1 MSATKKN
8 IIWSL
13 MGNGLP
19 LIAGVILFPKV
30 IDSYGL
36 NQFGL
41 LTLAWALIGY
51 FSLFDLGLSRALTH
65 QISQATSENRSAR
78 EIAEL
83 TETTLIIIWVLG
95 IFGGLIL
102 WFITP
107 WIVISLL
114 KIPSDSIHGSIE
126 AFSLLAFVIP
136 IVVHTSGLRA
146 ILEALH
152 QFKSASLIRTF
163 MGVGTFLGP
172 YISSFISTS
181 LTSPIVALILLR
193 LLTWGMH
200 IFAVHKTQILSAP
213 HTLFNAG
220 WLKPLFQFGGWMTV
234 SNIIGPFLYYL
245 DRFFIASILGASAAA
260 LYVAPYE
267 LITKMLIVPAAISGV
282 LFPIFAKQWVNDP
295 DISAKR
301 LNQGIFYSA
310 ILLIPPSIL
319 LCFFAPEWLE
329 LWLGSKFSETG
340 PAVVTWL
347 SIGILFN
354 SAAQIIFSK
363 VQGAGRSDWTA
374 KLHIA
379 ELLPYFALLWISLN
393 IWGIAGAAFT
403 WTARVFIDLLGLIY
417 FGRKINPLNLSIIK
431 PGLAFV
437 SIFAFFLLISLLN
450 LSLNTRLGISFFGLL
465 AYAACSL
472 AYLKTDG
479 RLHWLKIK

>member
-1 MSATKKN
+1 
-8 IIWSL
+8 
-13 MGNGLP
+13 MGNCLP
-19 LIAGVILFPKV
+19 LIAGVILLPKV
-30 IDSYGL
+30 IDAYGL

-41 LTLAWALIGY
+41 VTLAWALIGY

-65 QISQATSENRSAR
+65 QISQATSENRSTR

-83 TETTLIIIWVLG
+83 TRSALLIIWALG

-107 WIVISLL
+107 WIVISFL
-114 KIPSDSIHGSIE
+114 KIPSDSIHESTK
-126 AFSLLAFVIP
+126 AFSLLAFAIP

-163 MGVGTFLGP
+163 MGIGTFLGP
-172 YISSFISTS
+172 YLSSFISTS
-181 LTSPIVALILLR
+181 LTSPITALILLR

-213 HTLFNAG
+213 HALFNAK

-282 LFPIFAKQWVNDP
+282 LFPIFTKQWVNEP
-295 DISAKR
+295 DNSAKK

-379 ELLPYFALLWISLN
+379 ELLPYFSLLWISLN

-417 FGRKINPLNLSIIK
+417 FGKKINPLNLSIIK

-450 LSLNTRLGISFFGLL
+450 LSLDMRLGVSFFGLL
-465 AYAACSL
+465 VYAACSL
-472 AYLKTDG
+472 AYLKSDG
-479 RLHWLKIK
+479 RLHRLKIE

>member
-13 MGNGLP
+13 LGNGLP
-19 LIAGVILFPKV
+19 LIAGIILFPKI
-30 IDSYGL
+30 IDAYGL
-36 NQFGL
+36 DQFGL

-51 FSLFDLGLSRALTH
+51 FSLFDLGLSRALTQ
-65 QISQATSENRSAR
+65 QISQATSENRSPT

-83 TETTLIIIWVLG
+83 TRTALLVMWSLG
-95 IFGGLIL
+95 IIGGLIL
-102 WFITP
+102 WAITP
-107 WIVISLL
+107 WIVVSFL
-114 KIPSDSIHGSIE
+114 KIPSDSAQASIE
-126 AFSLLAFVIP
+126 AFSLLAFAIP

-152 QFKSASLIRTF
+152 EFKSASLIRTF

-172 YISSFISTS
+172 YLSSFVSTS
-181 LTSPIVALILLR
+181 LTSPIVALIVLR
-193 LLTWGMH
+193 LFTWGMH
-200 IFAVHKTQILSAP
+200 IIAVHKTQILAVP
-213 HTLFNAG
+213 HRVFDAA

-267 LITKMLIVPAAISGV
+267 IITKMLIVPTAISGV
-282 LFPIFAKQWVNDP
+282 LFPIFAKQWANNP
-295 DISAKR
+295 DDSAKK

-310 ILLIPPSIL
+310 ILLVPPSIV
-319 LCFFAPEWLE
+319 LCFFAPEWLG
-329 LWLGSKFSETG
+329 LWLGSAFSETG

-363 VQGAGRSDWTA
+363 VQGAARSDWTA

-379 ELLPYFALLWISLN
+379 ELIPYLGLLWICLN
-393 IWGIAGAAFT
+393 SWGIVGAAFA
-403 WTARVFIDLLGLIY
+403 WTARVFIDLLGLMY
-417 FGRKINPLNLSIIK
+417 FGKRINPLNLSIIK

-437 SIFAFFLLISLLN
+437 SLFAFFLLLSLIN
-450 LSLNTRLGISFFGLL
+450 LSLNMRIGVICFGL
-465 AYAACSL
+465 AIYVVCSL
-472 AYLKTDG
+472 AYIRKDG
-479 RLHWLKIK
+479 RLHWLKIS